1 MNEFDEVLSQILE
14 FRDTRNWK
22 QFHNAKDLAVS
33 LSIEAAEVLENFQW
47 KSAEETIAAKKQDLQ
62 DEIADVAVY
71 LFLLCEATGID
82 LKESIIQK
90 LAKNDAKYPVDKAFG
105 KSDKYTE
112 L

>member
-14 FRDTRNWK
+14 FRDARNWK

>member
-14 FRDTRNWK
+14 FRDARNWK

-33 LSIEAAEVLENFQW
+33 LSIEAAELLENFQW
-47 KSAEETIAAKKQDLQ
+47 KSAEETITTKKQDLQ

-90 LAKNDAKYPVDKAFG
+90 LTKNDAKYPVDKAFG

>member
-14 FRDTRNWK
+14 FRDARNWK

-33 LSIEAAEVLENFQW
+33 LSIEAAELLENFQW

>member
-14 FRDTRNWK
+14 FRDARNWK

-90 LAKNDAKYPVDKAFG
+90 LAKNNAKYPVHKAFG